1 MACENDESDRL
12 RKPMH
17 ACGQSS
23 INRPAATAA
32 CRHYVAEVC
41 AQLNCAAANN
51 GNQGVCKGY
60 THFIVSAL

>member
-1 MACENDESDRL
+1 MACECDESDRL

-32 CRHYVAEVC
+32 CRHYVAEGAHIINDDLC
-41 AQLNCAAANN
+41 AKTL
-51 GNQGVCKGY
+51 
-60 THFIVSAL
+60 